1 MKKRSCLFLIGL
13 FSFVAAYSQTNIKL
27 EDLKSHIGDSVTV
40 CGKVYSGRY
49 LQSSNNS
56 PTFLNIG
63 AKYPDQLLTV
73 VIWGDA
79 RKEFTGK
86 PEDDYTNKEVCITG
100 KVELY
105 KDKPQIVI
113 RKSSQLKL
121 KE

>member
-1 MKKRSCLFLIGL
+1 M
-13 FSFVAAYSQTNIKL
+13 FVLNIANSQNPIKL

-49 LQSSNNS
+49 LESANNT

-63 AKYPDQLLTV
+63 ARYPDQLLTV

-79 RKEFTGK
+79 RKEFPGK
-86 PEDDYTNKEVCITG
+86 PEDDYTNKEVCVTG

-105 KDKPQIVI
+105 KDIVQIVI
-113 RKSSQLKL
+113 RKISQLKP

>member
-1 MKKRSCLFLIGL
+1 MKPAILIILCLFFFNI
-13 FSFVAAYSQTNIKL
+13 ANSQTNIKL

-40 CGKVYSGRY
+40 CGKVYSVRY
-49 LQSSNNS
+49 LESSNNT

-86 PEDDYTNKEVCITG
+86 PEDDYTNKEVCIIG

-113 RKSSQLKL
+113 RKANQLKL

>member
-1 MKKRSCLFLIGL
+1 MKPTLLLAFGL
-13 FSFVAAYSQTNIKL
+13 LVVNLCHSQTAINL
-27 EDLKSHIGDSVTV
+27 EGVHQHVGDSVTV

-49 LQSSNNS
+49 LESANNS

-63 AKYPDQLLTV
+63 AKYPDQLLTAL
-73 VIWGDA
+73 IWNDV
-79 RKEFTGK
+79 RKQLGGK
-86 PEDDYTNKEVCITG
+86 PEDDYNNKEICISG

-113 RKSSQLKL
+113 KKPEQIRL